1 MSETIKLLD
10 SEKKLVGKTNNGE
23 TLSNL
28 EVVEL
33 VLLQRNL
40 AENQYQQKLVVLFS
54 FISNKSLPIVWNVEP
69 NNLVF

>member
-10 SEKKLVGKTNNGE
+10 SAKKLVSKTKNGE

-40 AENQYQQKLVVLFS
+40 AENQYQQKLVVPLS
-54 FISNKSLPIVWNVEP
+54 FISNKSLPIVWSVEP

>member
-10 SEKKLVGKTNNGE
+10 SAKKLVGKTKNGE

-40 AENQYQQKLVVLFS
+40 AENQYQQKLVVLLS
-54 FISNKSLPIVWNVEP
+54 FISNKSLPIVWSVEP

>member
-10 SEKKLVGKTNNGE
+10 SAKKLVGKTKHGE

-40 AENQYQQKLVVLFS
+40 AENQYQQKLVVLLS
-54 FISNKSLPIVWNVEP
+54 FISNKSLPIVWSVET

>member
-10 SEKKLVGKTNNGE
+10 SAKKLVGKTNNGE

>member
-10 SEKKLVGKTNNGE
+10 SAKKLVGKTKNGE